1 MPTATHIE
9 AGIEILQEIASNA
22 GTLAG
27 TLAETTSQAAPAV
40 ISIGVGGLLDG
51 VEMVSAGK
59 DAVMGGVEIA
69 KKARDELK
77 YKAAKK
83 DPEIQG
89 LLGLRNYANG
99 MLKLQQAAMSE
110 AQQKVAHLDDIAAL
124 GAKLAADPNTP
135 LPEGLTPDD
144 AQLLSMTPEERT
156 QAIDTRKQELGLHM
170 EKMQQAA
177 NQLDNIVNAVNSHPR
192 ISSEAFRKLEAK
204 HNLDNN
210 LGKTGVRTVRD
221 MMNATRAGLGVAG
234 NALGAT
240 STILT
245 AAGVSSAIASTAL
258 GAASAGTAIV
268 GGAIMVAGG
277 TAGMAAAAYKHHE
290 LSKRQDLAS
299 VAAKET
305 MQAAPDAEDPDQ
317 AVEMAFALNCV
328 EETARQGKNIEKL
341 KFARNAGI
349 AVAGVGVAT
358 MGTGALLSVAG
369 AAGYGAGAA
378 PGLIL
383 SGVGGGVAAAGGC
396 VAMGAQAGIH
406 VYKAYQG
413 HLQKQDVNQAKLA
426 LEAQDI
432 MMQMV
437 ASNTPA
443 QAMEL
448 QKKLTPEHLA
458 ALNGMKQGLK
468 TTLKG
473 LGVDDAVIAAQL
485 NDGRQVGK
493 FAACVMIQRDPKLAS
508 ETIAKAALN
517 ECQGAFVKRAQGA
530 AAYRGAGMFA
540 EKRAVNIVEAD
551 LPKNSPGINALRK
564 LGMDDRKITQTV
576 NALASKSTESI
587 AQKSL
592 IKHTG
597 LK

>member
-1 MPTATHIE
+1 MPKTSNIE

-22 GTLAG
+22 GSITG
-27 TLAETTSQAAPAV
+27 TLADTTSQAAPAV
-40 ISIGVGGLLDG
+40 ASVAVGGFLDAVELVKAGKDVAMDG
-51 VEMVSAGK
+51 VEL
-59 DAVMGGVEIA
+59 A
-69 KKARDELK
+69 KQARAELK

-89 LLGLRNYANG
+89 LLGVRAYANG
-99 MLKLQQAAMSE
+99 MLKLQQAAMSD
-110 AQQKVAHLDDIAAL
+110 AQQKLAHLDEIAIL
-124 GAKLAADPNTP
+124 GEKLAADPDME
-135 LPEGLTPDD
+135 LPEGLSPEDGT
-144 AQLLSMTPEERT
+144 LLSMKPEERA
-156 QAIDTRKQELGLHM
+156 QAIDTRKQELGVQM
-170 EKMQQAA
+170 EKMQAAA
-177 NQLDNIVNAVNSHPR
+177 NQLDNVINAVNSHPR

-210 LGKTGVRTVRD
+210 LGKTGLRTVRD
-221 MMNATRAGLGVAG
+221 MMNATKAGVGVAG
-234 NALGAT
+234 NVLSAS
-240 STILT
+240 STLVT
-245 AAGVSSAIASTAL
+245 AVGVSSAVVSTAL
-258 GAASAGTAIV
+258 GAASAGASIV
-268 GGAIMVAGG
+268 GGAMMVAGG
-277 TAGMAAAAYKHHE
+277 TAGMAAAAYNHHE
-290 LSKRQDLAS
+290 LSKRQGAAS

-305 MQAAPDAEDPDQ
+305 MEMAPDAADPDQ

-383 SGVGGGVAAAGGC
+383 SGVGGGIAAAGGG
-396 VAMGAQAGIH
+396 VALGAQAGIH
-406 VYKAYQG
+406 VYKKYQG

-437 ASNTPA
+437 ASNEPA
-443 QAMEL
+443 KALEL
-448 QKKLTPEHLA
+448 QKKLTPEHLK

-473 LGVDDAVIAAQL
+473 LGVEEKVIAAQL
-485 NDGRQVGK
+485 NDGRQVAK
-493 FAACVMIQRDPKLAS
+493 FAACVMIQRDPGLAAD
-508 ETIAKAALN
+508 TIAKAALN

-540 EKRAVNIVEAD
+540 DKRAVNIVEAD
-551 LPKNSPGINALRK
+551 LPPNSPAINALRK
-564 LGMDDRKITQTV
+564 LGMNDRKITQTV
-576 NALASKSTESI
+576 NALASEAT
-587 AQKSL
+587 QSL
-592 IKHTG
+592 AHKTLVKHTG